1 MFCRSYDTFRK
12 RIFLTLTWFC
22 LFPPG
27 EGGGVKFHGVDL
39 LQHSPSPSPSPGEVL
54 PQQPHSLEIVTDT
67 PHQKLRLR
75 KTHSELD
82 TTVTTGW
89 WQSWKNLLPPLVF
102 NLIFYSEDIS
112 GVRLVSAPI
121 FCSVLSV
128 RTKQKAIL
136 VAIISFFLLTIRQIC
151 V

>member
-1 MFCRSYDTFRK
+1 MFCRSYDTFGKK

-67 PHQKLRLR
+67 PYQKLRLR

-89 WQSWKNLLPPLVF
+89 WQRWKNLLPPLF
-102 NLIFYSEDIS
+102 LYLIFYSEDIS
-112 GVRLVSAPI
+112 GVCFVQYFQSEQ
-121 FCSVLSV
+121 S
-128 RTKQKAIL
+128 KKALI
-136 VAIISFFLLTIRQIC
+136 VAIIIFFLSAIRQIC